1 MSKVVF
7 FAVLACVCMAL
18 CGCPSSS
25 AATREDDA
33 VRAANNAVRELE
45 RETRQ

>member
-18 CGCPSSS
+18 CGCPST
-25 AATREDDA
+25 AATRENDA
-33 VRAANNAVRELE
+33 VRAANNGVREMD
-45 RETRQ
+45 RETKR

>member
-18 CGCPSSS
+18 CGCSSS
-25 AATREDDA
+25 SEATREDDA
-33 VRAANNAVRELE
+33 VRAANNAVREME
-45 RETRQ
+45 RETKR